1 MPRPKVNPEHLF
13 RQNKQPEYW
22 NTPEGCL
29 RLVRID
35 GDVLIGTRYGQRYQV
50 PLNDCKPTFNKGLWA
65 VSEGQVQDD

>member
-35 GDVLIGTRYGQRYQV
+35 GDVLIGTRYNQSYRMPLCECKRAQRRGVGQ
-50 PLNDCKPTFNKGLWA
+50 NDRGF
-65 VSEGQVQDD
+65 EE